1 MSSKQY
7 DFVIVGSGAGGATL
21 ARELAMRK
29 QSVLVLE
36 RGKLEEKIGTY
47 KDAGRFYDISS
58 KLTNMP
64 RKSKEGVVLW
74 RAFMAGGTTVV
85 SCGNGVRCL
94 EDELGALGIDLKEEF
109 AEAEKEMRIA
119 VPVIILSIVSG
130 GVVLLVGRIL

>member
-1 MSSKQY
+1 MASKQC

-21 ARELAMRK
+21 ARELAVRG

-36 RGKLEEKIGTY
+36 RGKHEEKVGTY

-74 RAFMAGGTTVV
+74 RAFINIYAPLMGDYV
-85 SCGNGVRCL
+85 NEGVKS
-94 EDELGALGIDLKEEF
+94 DEPCTS
-109 AEAEKEMRIA
+109 EMD
-119 VPVIILSIVSG
+119 
-130 GVVLLVGRIL
+130 